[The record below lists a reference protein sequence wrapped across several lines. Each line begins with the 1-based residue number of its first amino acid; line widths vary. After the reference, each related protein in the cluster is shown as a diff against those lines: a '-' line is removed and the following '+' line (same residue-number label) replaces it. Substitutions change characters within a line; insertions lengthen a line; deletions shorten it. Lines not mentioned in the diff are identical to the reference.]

1 MPFPKLTRPH
11 AIRIARRFVTDVL
24 PSETWF
30 QQTKHTIKAVILYG
44 STAKGTNRPDSDI
57 DLLVLMPL
65 TLEERYTQ
73 GEYFY
78 YYDGREINIVIR
90 SIERLRRIAEEHT
103 DTFQK
108 EVFRGSAII
117 QDVDGEMTGLI
128 ERIAQV
134 KNV

>member
-1 MPFPKLTRPH
+1 
-11 AIRIARRFVTDVL
+11 
-24 PSETWF
+24 
-30 QQTKHTIKAVILYG
+30 
-44 STAKGTNRPDSDI
+44 
-57 DLLVLMPL
+57 MPL

-103 DTFQK
+103 DTSQK